1 MFRSDRLKVAMS
13 KLKKILSFVVIILSL
28 INVSEICY
36 FAYII
41 GENYRELTLHNILIT
56 AFINLAGIFFVL
68 TLAIGIS
75 QSNEAL
81 LKTWMVYAILELS
94 RSCFIL
100 YATWANPKDDNF
112 ERIFN
117 SCDALVQVLLIATVF
132 KFLQVLKAQRE
143 SEKKISMIGRSL
155 AIYEKSRIKK

>member
-1 MFRSDRLKVAMS
+1 MIGLKVAMN
-13 KLKKILSFVVIILSL
+13 KLKKFLSFVVVILSL

-41 GENYRELTLHNILIT
+41 GGNYRELTFHNLLIT

-81 LKTWMVYAILELS
+81 LKTWMVYALLELS

-100 YATWANPKDDNF
+100 YATWAHPKDDNF

-117 SCDALVQVLLIATVF
+117 SCDALVQVLLIVTVF
-132 KFLQVLKAQRE
+132 QFLRVIKVQRE
-143 SEKKISMIGRSL
+143 SEKKISTIGRSL